1 MTAKFEKT
9 STNKGTLTFE
19 IPKDSIEKALDSVFK
34 RVRKDVQ
41 VPGFRKGHVPR
52 QVFNNTYGEE
62 ALYEEALN
70 MTLPDAYE
78 GAVKE
83 AGLEVVVQPE
93 INVESMGKGQPWVL
107 TAEVV
112 LKPEVKLGDYKGLEV
127 EKESTEVTEE
137 EVDAAIEELRQQFG
151 ELALKDA
158 PAEEGDTVVMD
169 FEGLL
174 DGEAF
179 EGGTAQNHSLELG
192 SGSFIP
198 GFEEQL
204 IGKEPGEELDV
215 NVTFPEEYH
224 EDALAGQDAVFK
236 VKIHEVKTKELP
248 ELDDDFAMD
257 ADDEVDTLDELKA
270 KIRKQLE
277 TSKHEEAKEAFED
290 QALRQAVENAEI
302 VDLPEEMIEEE
313 INRQMEQ
320 FLNNLQRQGLNEELY
335 YQLTQTTREDLHG
348 QFEDEAE
355 LRTKTNLVLE
365 AIAKAENTEV
375 TDADVEEEVATLAE
389 QYAMDEDQVRHLV
402 TNDMLKSDIEL
413 KKSMNTIIDS
423 AVEK

>member
-1 MTAKFEKT
+1 M
-9 STNKGTLTFE
+9 
-19 IPKDSIEKALDSVFK
+19 
-34 RVRKDVQ
+34 
-41 VPGFRKGHVPR
+41 
-52 QVFNNTYGEE
+52 
-62 ALYEEALN
+62 
-70 MTLPDAYE
+70 
-78 GAVKE
+78 
-83 AGLEVVVQPE
+83 
-93 INVESMGKGQPWVL
+93 
-107 TAEVV
+107 
-112 LKPEVKLGDYKGLEV
+112 
-127 EKESTEVTEE
+127 
-137 EVDAAIEELRQQFG
+137 
-151 ELALKDA
+151 
-158 PAEEGDTVVMD
+158 
-169 FEGLL
+169 
-174 DGEAF
+174 
-179 EGGTAQNHSLELG
+179 
-192 SGSFIP
+192 
-198 GFEEQL
+198 
-204 IGKEPGEELDV
+204 
-215 NVTFPEEYH
+215 
-224 EDALAGQDAVFK
+224 
-236 VKIHEVKTKELP
+236 KIHEVKTKELP